1 MKIFLAVQRT
11 GRIIFTLIFVLCITF
26 TPLSAQTGAG
36 EYSLG
41 NELLRQGNFEEA
53 YEIFE
58 RMMAENPRSYAI
70 FERATT
76 ALINLKR
83 YDEAIRIT
91 RERLQ
96 RRGDD
101 INTRVKLGEILD
113 IANNR
118 QEALETWHEVLER
131 NSQNIQAYRR
141 VAETMNQ
148 RRLFREAI
156 KVYERARNEFSD
168 TNLFT
173 FEIANNYLAVADF
186 EPAVEELLDIIGQDN
201 RRVSLVQRQLLNY
214 DERALYDTAILLTEE
229 RLGRH
234 TSGSEIDLALRDFL
248 VWLTMERGLYRR
260 ALAAAR
266 NLEHHSSNQYH
277 AMFRTGRELRNRSE
291 FELAEQAFQYY
302 LDLETHPLQARSHE
316 ELSRTYQR
324 WAGHLVDRNL
334 DFDGTADS
342 LYRKAFFTIEQLTDN
357 YPRYDRMMEVL
368 VIQSELALDHL
379 KEPDRAATYHQKME
393 RIARDDSD
401 KALMHL
407 VDGRLKLFEGA
418 FSMARV
424 SFNRSNR
431 LAESGETA
439 DMSRF
444 FLGLGDFYNSDF
456 TYARLQLRAL
466 ERQQHSWYANN
477 ALNLRFIIQEG
488 YDEDGNNQDIR
499 RYANALYLFDTGRYL
514 ESVRLLADVTD
525 EPASG
530 PLQGESM
537 LLLTRALRKLHPGL
551 AFQVVDRHVHRSS
564 VRNNAGERLLWERA
578 RLGEVM
584 YLMQQGEAPDEDS
597 GSNYRSVLPA
607 HLVELHEGLTGPEG
621 YRAPLINADSVIV
634 FYEDLLMH
642 YPGGFYSHIVRERI
656 RELEQEQREL

>member
-1 MKIFLAVQRT
+1 MSALM
-11 GRIIFTLIFVLCITF
+11 LVLCITVA
-26 TPLSAQTGAG
+26 PLSAQTGVG

-58 RMMAENPRSYAI
+58 RMMAENPRSYALY
-70 FERATT
+70 ERAVT

-96 RRGDD
+96 QRSED
-101 INTRVKLGEILD
+101 INTRIKLGEILD
-113 IANNR
+113 IASKR
-118 QEALETWHEVLER
+118 QEALETWNEVLEKH
-131 NSQNIQAYRR
+131 SQNIQAYRR
-141 VAETMNQ
+141 VAEIMNQ

-156 KVYERARNEFSD
+156 KVYDRARSEFSD
-168 TNLFT
+168 ANLFS

-186 EPAVEELLDIIGQDN
+186 EQAVVELLDIIEQDN
-201 RRVSLVQRQLLNY
+201 RRMSVVQRQLLNY

-229 RLGRH
+229 RIGRH
-234 TSGSEIDLALRDFL
+234 TPGSKTDLALRDFL

-266 NLEHHSSNQYH
+266 NLERHSNNQYH
-277 AMFRTGRELRNRSE
+277 SMFRTGRELRNRNE
-291 FELAEQAFQYY
+291 FELAEQAYRYY
-302 LDLETHPLQARSHE
+302 LELETHPLQARSHE

-334 DFDGTADS
+334 DFDAAADS
-342 LYRKAFFTIEQLTDN
+342 LYRKAFFTVEQLTDN
-357 YPRYDRMMEVL
+357 HPRYDRMMEVL

-401 KALMHL
+401 KALLHH

-424 SFNRSNR
+424 AFTRSNR
-431 LAESGETA
+431 LAGSGETA
-439 DMSRF
+439 DKSRF
-444 FLGLGDFYNSDF
+444 YLGLGDFYNGDF

-488 YDEDGNNQDIR
+488 HDEDGDNQDIR
-499 RYANALYLFDTGRYL
+499 RYANALYLFDTGRHL
-514 ESVRLLADVTD
+514 ESARLLATIPG
-525 EPASG
+525 EPGSG
-530 PLQGESM
+530 TLHDESM
-537 LLLTRALRKLHPGL
+537 LLLTRTLRKLHPGL
-551 AFQVVDRHVHRSS
+551 AFQVVDRHVHRPS

-578 RLGEVM
+578 RLGEAI
-584 YLMQQGEAPDEDS
+584 YLMQQGRALDEDTRQS
-597 GSNYRSVLPA
+597 YLAGLPA
-607 HLVELHEGLTGPEG
+607 HLLELDKELTAPED
-621 YRAPLINADSVIV
+621 YRAPLINAGAVTV
-634 FYEDLLMH
+634 FYEDLLLH
-642 YPGGFYSHIVRERI
+642 YPDGFYSDIARERI
-656 RELEQEQREL
+656 RGLQQEQREL